1 VALGLQKG
9 WCNALYLPRMKILD
23 WYIIKKFIG
32 SYVFAIGIFVAI
44 SVVFD
49 LTEKIDGM
57 LQRSAPLNE
66 IVFDYYVNFIP
77 YYANLFSPLFTF
89 ITVIFFTSK
98 LAAKSEFV
106 AILSSGVEFRRIL
119 LPYMMAAAL
128 IGLTNW
134 FLASW
139 VLPPANKTRIAFEN
153 KYIRDTFYFNKRN
166 IHFQLEPGVLAYLE
180 TYSSPD
186 SAGFRFS
193 LEDLRTGSLSSK
205 LMCDRIVWRSE
216 TQSWYLEG
224 CLLREIEG
232 ELNERISFIQHIDT
246 VLAFSPVDFSRPL
259 VEDAALLNNRELNE
273 LIARERLKG
282 NAGIEPYLLE
292 KYNRISIPFA
302 AFILTLMGV
311 SLSSRKVRGGIGLQ
325 LGMGVGLCFIYI
337 MMIRFS
343 LTFAIK
349 GSMPPVLAS
358 WTPNIIFGFLALY
371 LYRVA
376 PK

>member
-1 VALGLQKG
+1 
-9 WCNALYLPRMKILD
+9 MKILD

-44 SVVFD
+44 AVVFD

-57 LQRSAPLNE
+57 LSRSAPMSE
-66 IVFDYYVNFIP
+66 ILFDYYLNFIP
-77 YYANLFSPLFTF
+77 YYSNLFSPLFTF

-106 AILSSGVEFRRIL
+106 AILSSGIEFRRIL
-119 LPYMMAAAL
+119 LPYMVAAGI

-139 VLPPANKTRIAFEN
+139 VLPPANKTRIEFEN
-153 KYIRDTFYFNKRN
+153 KYIRDTYYFNKRN
-166 IHFQLEPGVLAYLE
+166 IHFQIEPGKLAYLE
-180 TYSSPD
+180 SYSSPD
-186 SAGFRFS
+186 SSGFRFT
-193 LEDLRTGSLSSK
+193 LETIVGGRLTQK
-205 LMCDRIVWRSE
+205 LMCDRLVWKTDLQKWR
-216 TQSWYLEG
+216 LDG
-224 CLLREIEG
+224 CVLRE
-232 ELNERISFIQHIDT
+232 LPANNEEKISFFSNIDT
-246 VLAFSPVDFSRPL
+246 ALGFSPQDFSRPL
-259 VEDAALLNNRELNE
+259 VEDAALLNNRELQE
-273 LIARERLKG
+273 LIDRERLKG
-282 NAGIEPYLLE
+282 NAGIEPYLIE
-292 KYNRISIPFA
+292 QHNRISIPFA

-325 LGMGVGLCFIYI
+325 LGIGVGLCFIYI

-349 GSMPPVLAS
+349 GNLPPIVAS
-358 WTPNIIFGFLALY
+358 WTPNFIFGLLALY